1 MSFTMSG
8 SEGWSYN
15 RFDEY
20 EAKLKAQKEAEAA
33 AEEQEQVDEVYKGKH
48 GQSDKEYQDGRSDAG
63 KRISG
68 DSKEGPAS
76 YATRIHKGSAP
87 TAPGAKPKNVP
98 GLSTGEKAE
107 LKMRKANLKKEDFG
121 YGEVCENRRAA
132 RAAGGYKDDSKKQ
145 TDPSKD
151 GFTGISGSIKEIMKQ
166 NKEIEAANKAK
177 TKKEEVEQIDE
188 RLDDM
193 PKGDVGHE
201 RHKKAMADNQSAI
214 DAANKRIAKQGI
226 QYPKGDKKKFTKD
239 KSDPKVAAGRKAA
252 KEMGLKKE
260 DLEATGLFSAE
271 EIEALLEASCGSKG
285 YQKGGEV
292 KCEKCGGK
300 GCDACEGKKSEK
312 KGKSGGSKPDYLD
325 FDKDGNKDEPMK
337 DALKGKKSKK
347 EDEEGEEGGEGAV
360 SESVTATQ
368 RSNSFADAY
377 ASMYEAAPLAALAA
391 GAGKALVGGAKLAG
405 KAALAGGKAA
415 VKAAPK
421 VAKGAGRAAMN
432 LAPSSAPKS
441 DETSSSEEGDL

>member
-8 SEGWSYN
+8 SGSWSYN

-33 AEEQEQVDEVYKGKH
+33 EEQIQ
-48 GQSDKEYQDGRSDAG
+48 
-63 KRISG
+63 
-68 DSKEGPAS
+68 
-76 YATRIHKGSAP
+76 
-87 TAPGAKPKNVP
+87 
-98 GLSTGEKAE
+98 
-107 LKMRKANLKKEDFG
+107 
-121 YGEVCENRRAA
+121 
-132 RAAGGYKDDSKKQ
+132 
-145 TDPSKD
+145 
-151 GFTGISGSIKEIMKQ
+151 
-166 NKEIEAANKAK
+166 
-177 TKKEEVEQIDE
+177 E

-201 RHKKAMADNQSAI
+201 IHKKAVKANQSAV
-214 DAANKRIAKQGI
+214 DAANKAKTKKEEVEHLEEGGMHREADTGKVVDKAEI
-226 QYPKGDKKKFTKD
+226 GKIYYPNMPKKK
-239 KSDPKVAAGRKAA
+239 SSVAKRKEAA
-252 KEMGLKKE
+252 KLKKE

-292 KCEKCGGK
+292 KCEKCDGK

-337 DALKGKKSKK
+337 DALKSKKGKK

-360 SESVTATQ
+360 SEEVTATQ
-368 RSNSFADAY
+368 RSNSMADAY
-377 ASMYEAAPLAALAA
+377 ASMYEAAPLAAM
-391 GAGKALVGGAKLAG
+391 AGKALAGGAKLAG

-415 VKAAPK
+415 
-421 VAKGAGRAAMN
+421 AKGAASAVANAAT
-432 LAPSSAPKS
+432 A
-441 DETSSSEEGDL
+441 SSETESAEE

>member
-8 SEGWSYN
+8 SGSWSYN

-33 AEEQEQVDEVYKGKH
+33 ESVEEEVEAIEEGIDPKGAARIDAAKKKKKADVFAYDRKLQAQGKLKGKKIPPAPVEEQ
-48 GQSDKEYQDGRSDAG
+48 
-63 KRISG
+63 
-68 DSKEGPAS
+68 
-76 YATRIHKGSAP
+76 
-87 TAPGAKPKNVP
+87 
-98 GLSTGEKAE
+98 
-107 LKMRKANLKKEDFG
+107 
-121 YGEVCENRRAA
+121 
-132 RAAGGYKDDSKKQ
+132 
-145 TDPSKD
+145 
-151 GFTGISGSIKEIMKQ
+151 
-166 NKEIEAANKAK
+166 
-177 TKKEEVEQIDE
+177 VEQIDE

-214 DAANKRIAKQGI
+214 DAANKRIAKMGI
-226 QYPKGDKKKFTKD
+226 QYPTGKKQKT
-239 KSDPKVAAGRKAA
+239 SVAKRKEAEAA
-252 KEMGLKKE
+252 KLKKE

-300 GCDACEGKKSEK
+300 GCDACEKKKDEK

-337 DALKGKKSKK
+337 DALKSKKGKK

-377 ASMYEAAPLAALAA
+377 ASMYEAAPLAAM
-391 GAGKALVGGAKLAG
+391 AGKALAGGAKLAG

-415 VKAAPK
+415 VKGAASAAASAATAPK
-421 VAKGAGRAAMN
+421 ETA
-432 LAPSSAPKS
+432 STESA
-441 DETSSSEEGDL
+441 EE

>member
-8 SEGWSYN
+8 SESWSYN
-15 RFDEY
+15 RFDDY

-33 AEEQEQVDEVYKGKH
+33 AEETTE
-48 GQSDKEYQDGRSDAG
+48 
-63 KRISG
+63 
-68 DSKEGPAS
+68 
-76 YATRIHKGSAP
+76 
-87 TAPGAKPKNVP
+87 
-98 GLSTGEKAE
+98 
-107 LKMRKANLKKEDFG
+107 
-121 YGEVCENRRAA
+121 
-132 RAAGGYKDDSKKQ
+132 
-145 TDPSKD
+145 
-151 GFTGISGSIKEIMKQ
+151 
-166 NKEIEAANKAK
+166 
-177 TKKEEVEQIDE
+177 EQIQE

-214 DAANKRIAKQGI
+214 DAANKRIAKMGI
-226 QYPKGDKKKFTKD
+226 QYPTGKKQKT
-239 KSDPKVAAGRKAA
+239 SVAKRKEAEAA
-252 KEMGLKKE
+252 KLKKE

-271 EIEALLEASCGSKG
+271 EIEALLEASCGTKG

-292 KCEKCGGK
+292 KCEKCNGK
-300 GCDACEGKKSEK
+300 GCEHCDKKGTHKKGEKSEK
-312 KGKSGGSKPDYLD
+312 KVSSGGSKPDYLD

-360 SESVTATQ
+360 SEEVTSTQ
-368 RSNSFADAY
+368 RSASFSDAY

-391 GAGKALVGGAKLAG
+391 GAGKALLGGAKIAG

-421 VAKGAGRAAMN
+421 VAKGAGRAAAS

-441 DETSSSEEGDL
+441 DESSSTEEGDL

>member
-8 SEGWSYN
+8 SGSWSYN

-33 AEEQEQVDEVYKGKH
+33 AEETTEEL
-48 GQSDKEYQDGRSDAG
+48 
-63 KRISG
+63 
-68 DSKEGPAS
+68 SKS
-76 YATRIHKGSAP
+76 VWT
-87 TAPGAKPKNVP
+87 TC
-98 GLSTGEKAE
+98 L
-107 LKMRKANLKKEDFG
+107 
-121 YGEVCENRRAA
+121 
-132 RAAGGYKDDSKKQ
+132 
-145 TDPSKD
+145 
-151 GFTGISGSIKEIMKQ
+151 
-166 NKEIEAANKAK
+166 
-177 TKKEEVEQIDE
+177 
-188 RLDDM
+188 
-193 PKGDVGHE
+193 KGDVGHE

-214 DAANKRIAKQGI
+214 DAANKRIAKMGI
-226 QYPKGDKKKFTKD
+226 QYPTGKKQKT
-239 KSDPKVAAGRKAA
+239 SVAKRKEAEAA
-252 KEMGLKKE
+252 KTRKEEVEHLEEGGMHREADTGKVVDKAEVGKIYYPNQPKKQTSVAKRKEAAKLKKE

-300 GCDACEGKKSEK
+300 GCDACEKKKDEK

-337 DALKGKKSKK
+337 DALKSKKGKK

-377 ASMYEAAPLAALAA
+377 ASMYEAAPLAAM
-391 GAGKALVGGAKLAG
+391 AGKALAGGAKLAG

-415 VKAAPK
+415 VKGAASAAASAATAPK
-421 VAKGAGRAAMN
+421 ETE
-432 LAPSSAPKS
+432 SA
-441 DETSSSEEGDL
+441 EE